1 VIEKDF
7 AIDTLGDELKKSD
20 TISFKTKASTEYGSV
35 KLNFKNL
42 QKIAH
47 PVLQFVQDN
56 AVVDSFKITSPTFT
70 VKLFNPGDYQLRILN
85 DENENGTWD
94 PGNYHLKKQPEKVMD
109 IPKKISI
116 RADWDN
122 EADVVL

>member
-1 VIEKDF
+1 M
-7 AIDTLGDELKKSD
+7 
-20 TISFKTKASTEYGSV
+20 
-35 KLNFKNL
+35 
-42 QKIAH
+42 
-47 PVLQFVQDN
+47 QDN
-56 AVVDSFKITSPTFT
+56 SVVDSFKITSPTFT